1 MSMTASHL
9 TPALILRELGKMNVS
24 DMEGVLHKLQ
34 RLSATKKGALKANE
48 ARLLETINAT
58 LPVDER
64 AAYRRLATRRKNG
77 TLTPAEHRELLR
89 LSDAVETLNARRM
102 QSVVKLAA
110 LRKTTVPELMERLG
124 LESLASHA

>member
-1 MSMTASHL
+1 
-9 TPALILRELGKMNVS
+9 
-24 DMEGVLHKLQ
+24 
-34 RLSATKKGALKANE
+34 
-48 ARLLETINAT
+48 

-64 AAYRRLATRRKNG
+64 TAYRRLSTRRKNG

-124 LESLASHA
+124 LESLATHA

>member
-1 MSMTASHL
+1 MTASQL

-24 DMEGVLHKLQ
+24 DMEGVLRKLQ

-58 LPVDER
+58 LPLDER
-64 AAYRRLATRRKNG
+64 TAYRSLSTRRQNG

-89 LSDAVETLNARRM
+89 LTDAVETLNARRM

-124 LESLASHA
+124 LESLAPHA